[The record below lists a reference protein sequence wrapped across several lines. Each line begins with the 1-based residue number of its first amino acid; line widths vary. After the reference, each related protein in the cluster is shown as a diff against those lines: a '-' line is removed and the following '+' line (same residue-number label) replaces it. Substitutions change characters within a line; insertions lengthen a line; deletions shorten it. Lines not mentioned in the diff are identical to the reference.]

1 MSNSSSKWAMLAIR
15 TVLTPIASLHYLVE
29 YDVFDRVG
37 WVELE
42 IAQYVSFG
50 VKI

>member
-15 TVLTPIASLHYLVE
+15 TVLTPIASLYYLVE
-29 YDVFDRVG
+29 NVFFDRVG
-37 WVELE
+37 WVEFE
-42 IAQYVSFG
+42 IAQYMSFE